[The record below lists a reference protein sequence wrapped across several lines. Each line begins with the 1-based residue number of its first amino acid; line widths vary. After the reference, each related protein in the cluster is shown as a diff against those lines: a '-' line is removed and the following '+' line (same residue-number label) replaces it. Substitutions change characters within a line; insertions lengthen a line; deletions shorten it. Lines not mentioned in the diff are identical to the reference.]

1 MKLVIPL
8 FFTLFLMTKS
18 SYGQQHLIKAGAFFF
33 PNSVYDLGFETKITK
48 KWTGQV
54 SFTKSSDL
62 FREYSDFDKHLWA
75 FQVRHYLKSNWA
87 NSLYSGLV
95 VQKYS
100 KDEKIYYV
108 THPELSTITSVDK
121 RWGGGL
127 IAGYQFKIFR
137 RLGLDIHG
145 GLIGQTGKKETT
157 NVYKVT
163 KPNGIENENIT
174 FKLHPFWGVNLYMA
188 LGEMP
193 AANIEKKSKSDNRN

>member
-1 MKLVIPL
+1 MKFLTPL
-8 FFTLFLMTKS
+8 FFIVFLMPKS

-33 PNSVYDLGFETKITK
+33 PNSVYDLGFETKIAK

-62 FREYSDFDKHLWA
+62 FSEYSDSDKHLWA

-108 THPELSTITSVDK
+108 THPELSTATSVDK

-127 IAGYQFKIFR
+127 IVGYQFKIFR

-145 GLIGQTGKKETT
+145 GLIAQRGKKETT
-157 NVYKVT
+157 EVYKVT
-163 KPNGIENENIT
+163 KPNSVENETIT

-188 LGEMP
+188 LGKMFVSDTD
-193 AANIEKKSKSDNRN
+193 KKSKSEN